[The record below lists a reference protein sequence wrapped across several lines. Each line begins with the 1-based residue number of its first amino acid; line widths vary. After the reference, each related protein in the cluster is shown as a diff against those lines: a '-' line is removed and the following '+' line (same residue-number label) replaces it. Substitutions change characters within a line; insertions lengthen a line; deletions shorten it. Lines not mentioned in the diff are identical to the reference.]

1 MDDSVLKKVID
12 DLIKNGVI
20 KLDYSKLSRYVQH
33 QILHA
38 DESVIEKIAKK
49 YDILPEEIYNITTV
63 KIARVLEEM
72 KNVTIIK
79 QPNGN
84 NRYKINDLNDWRK

>member
-12 DLIKNGVI
+12 DLIRNGVI
-20 KLDYSKLSRYVQH
+20 KLVHPKLSRYVQH

-38 DESVIEKIAKK
+38 DKSVIEEIAKK
-49 YDILPEEIYNITTV
+49 YNILPEEIYNITTV

-72 KNVTIIK
+72 KNVIIIK